1 MLLLYVILGLVIVGL
16 IVYLIIKKKKES
28 EYYSGPNTTSA
39 SLNNGDIS
47 DTSNIAD
54 DAETV
59 SEYIIEKSDDEFLPY
74 KRKNLMTKNEW
85 FFYKQLKPVADKLG
99 FSILCKVRV
108 ADLVDIDKGLDKS
121 KWQTAFNRINKK
133 HVDFVLCKPENLYPE
148 LLIELDDLSHK
159 SENVIKRDEFIQKL
173 YDKTGYKLLR
183 VQGGGN
189 IEDKI
194 REALE
199 LNNNGTSV

>member
-1 MLLLYVILGLVIVGL
+1 MLYVILSLVIVGL

-28 EYYSGPNTTSA
+28 EYYSGSNTTSA
-39 SLNNGDIS
+39 SFSNSDIS

-59 SEYIIEKSDDEFLPY
+59 SEEIIEKSDDEFLPY